1 MLFSSELLGVY
12 KPARESY
19 ERVLDFVGV
28 RPEESVMVAA
38 HAYDVRG
45 AKAVGMRTV
54 YVRRW
59 TDDVDEMGD
68 EERVRVVRGEND
80 VFLERGMDGL
90 VEVLGGFDDLLDKV
104 NNSFTSG
111 ADCHA

>member
-1 MLFSSELLGVY
+1 
-12 KPARESY
+12 
-19 ERVLDFVGV
+19 
-28 RPEESVMVAA
+28 
-38 HAYDVRG
+38 
-45 AKAVGMRTV
+45 
-54 YVRRW
+54 
-59 TDDVDEMGD
+59 MGD